1 MYILYRPS
9 VNNFGGMG
17 GVKHPSRP
25 SDTIVLRKVPR
36 DLNTI
41 TKLSGYFERFG
52 TIVNLQV
59 FSSPSPSLSLSLS
72 HTHPH
77 THTHTHAHTQ

>member
-1 MYILYRPS
+1 MYILYRLS

-59 FSSPSPSLSLSLS
+59 FSLSLSLSLSLS
-72 HTHPH
+72 HTH
-77 THTHTHAHTQ
+77 THTIIHSIFSGTL